1 MAARPKR
8 VREQVRTRE
17 QVMVYLD
24 ARDRA
29 LLERVAKK
37 TGLARTELLRRGLHH
52 IASIE
57 LADEQ
62 PGSAFEYLI
71 ASGVE
76 DAGPPDLSAR
86 PDDYLYGGGYKA
98 WFDRK
103 PPMKKAKCGR
113 VR

>member
-1 MAARPKR
+1 MAARPRR
-8 VREQVRTRE
+8 VRGKTRARE

-37 TGLARTELLRRGLHH
+37 TGLSRTELLRRGLRHV
-52 IASIE
+52 ANAE

-76 DAGPPDLSAR
+76 DSGPPDVSAR

-98 WFDRK
+98 WFDGQAAA
-103 PPMKKAKCGR
+103 KKAKRGR

>member
-1 MAARPKR
+1 VAARPKR
-8 VREQVRTRE
+8 VREQIRTRE

-37 TGLARTELLRRGLHH
+37 TGLARTELLRRGLRH

-76 DAGPPDLSAR
+76 DSGPPDLSAR
-86 PDDYLYGGGYKA
+86 PDDYLYGGEYKA
-98 WFDRK
+98 WFDGLAAA
-103 PPMKKAKCGR
+103 KKAKRGR